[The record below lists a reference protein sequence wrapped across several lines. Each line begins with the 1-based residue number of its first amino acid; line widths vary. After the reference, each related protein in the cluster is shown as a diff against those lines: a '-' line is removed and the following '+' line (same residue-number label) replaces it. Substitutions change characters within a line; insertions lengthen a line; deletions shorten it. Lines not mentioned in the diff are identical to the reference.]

1 VRSVAYLLNFK
12 LRISNDQRDFHFPQ
26 ILIIYTDNFK
36 DRKEYQNMKILSIG
50 EVLWDM
56 LPSGRKVGGA
66 PANFAFHCMQLGADV
81 RILSC
86 IGNDDL
92 GREVIEFYRSLGL
105 STELIATDTTAPT
118 GTVGV
123 ELSAEGQPKYT
134 IHENVAWD
142 KIEATETAV
151 QFAQN
156 ADAVCFGSLAART
169 EPALQT
175 IQKLVSETNTSA
187 LRVLD
192 LNLRDPFVDKKISD
206 SLLGLANVLK
216 LNDEELTRIAAM
228 FEVTGNEVKQHAD
241 WFINRYGLNMLI
253 LTCGSLGSRIFADG
267 KEHCCE
273 SRKVEVVDTVGAGDA
288 FTAVVVVGLLSG
300 LTMETINERANEIA
314 AFVCTQSGAT
324 PKIRRA
330 ERDMLAGST

>member
-1 VRSVAYLLNFK
+1 M
-12 LRISNDQRDFHFPQ
+12 
-26 ILIIYTDNFK
+26 
-36 DRKEYQNMKILSIG
+36 NMKILSVG

-56 LPSGRKVGGA
+56 LPTGRKVGGA

-81 RILSC
+81 RLLSRV
-86 IGNDDL
+86 GNDDL
-92 GREVIEFYRSLGL
+92 GQELIEFYRSLGL
-105 STELIATDTTAPT
+105 STEFIETDSTAPT

-142 KIEATETAV
+142 NIEATDVAV
-151 QFAQN
+151 QFAQS

-169 EPALQT
+169 ETTLRT
-175 IQKLVSETNTSA
+175 IQTLVSQTPPSA

-192 LNLRDPFVDKKISD
+192 LNLRDPFVDRNVIETM
-206 SLLGLANVLK
+206 LGLANILK

-228 FEVTGNEVKQHAD
+228 FDVSGNTAQHAD
-241 WFINRYGLNMLI
+241 WFINNYGLKMLI
-253 LTCGSLGSRIFADG
+253 LTCGSEGSRIFSEG
-267 KEHCCE
+267 KESVRE

-288 FTAVVVVGLLSG
+288 FTAMVVVGLLSG
-300 LTMETINERANEIA
+300 WSIETIHERANELA

-324 PKIRRA
+324 PKHQF
-330 ERDMLAGST
+330 